1 MFKTRGWLG
10 VMWEDPE
17 FLNEERMNQLTIA
30 GAEVQAYLFPHFSI
44 EEPAACQKKRLP
56 MLVEEDSVHFT
67 VSLFHARCWPG
78 YQRTGR
84 QRALLRT
91 THQACGLINVC
102 VTGRPYSETYL
113 HCNTPC
119 GGQSAGWK
127 HGGLAGLQP
136 WRLRTFLRRTW
147 YLHINQVKV
156 SSAPILRALIRNMWK
171 KNKWMTI
178 LFQSSRINYS
188 VDLTLKSLT
197 MLSTR
202 NQACFCCCCCFV
214 CFFKGKHSDLIFL
227 LCLHCCSVLSSVK

>member
-1 MFKTRGWLG
+1 MI
-10 VMWEDPE
+10 DPE

-30 GAEVQAYLFPHFSI
+30 GTEVRAYLFPHFST
-44 EEPAACQKKRLP
+44 EEPAACQKRRLS
-56 MLVEEDSVHFT
+56 MLVEEDSVLST

-102 VTGRPYSETYL
+102 VTGRPCSETYL
-113 HCNTPC
+113 HCNTPW

-127 HGGLAGLQP
+127 RGGLAGLQP

-171 KNKWMTI
+171 K
-178 LFQSSRINYS
+178 S
-188 VDLTLKSLT
+188 
-197 MLSTR
+197 
-202 NQACFCCCCCFV
+202 
-214 CFFKGKHSDLIFL
+214 
-227 LCLHCCSVLSSVK
+227 